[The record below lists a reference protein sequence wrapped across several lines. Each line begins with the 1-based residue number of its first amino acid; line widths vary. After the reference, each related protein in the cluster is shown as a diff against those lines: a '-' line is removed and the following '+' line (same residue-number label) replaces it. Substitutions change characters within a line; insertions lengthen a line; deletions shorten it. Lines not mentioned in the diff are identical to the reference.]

1 MPGLP
6 ALFDLSGRVAV
17 VTGGGGALGRV
28 VAGALAEAGAS
39 VAVVDLSEPNAA
51 KVAAGLTEA
60 GAARA
65 LGVGADPSS
74 EGAGGGAL
82 AGGAHALRRGDTPL
96 NPHPAAVAPP
106 GPAEIPPPAS

>member
-60 GAARA
+60 GAAGA
-65 LGVGADPSS
+65 LGLGADLSS
-74 EGAGGGAL
+74 EETGEGAL
-82 AGGAHALRRGDTPL
+82 AAG
-96 NPHPAAVAPP
+96 
-106 GPAEIPPPAS
+106 GPALGGVDILVNALSAGIDPHGPG